1 MRIPCGHEATR
12 PGCHLCHLAETVEA
26 YARLWR
32 GVAPHGCTRL
42 GLPLTDDEKADRDLY
57 QLRDWRWCRHTDR
70 VRLGIGEAVCSCTG
84 CGVNCRGYDDGTPK
98 PPAAPA
104 RRHCLMH
111 VLPVA
116 GNGVW
121 QRSLAQV
128 AARWGLF
135 TGRVVLAVCTGEARG
150 KPLDP
155 PAAVRRV
162 APWADVIEVPN
173 DPARREVATWG
184 PLWDRLAPHL
194 GAADSVL
201 YCHTKGATRSV
212 DPGNSCHWW
221 GSLMWSVVL
230 DHWPLVESQLKAHPV
245 TGPFL
250 KVGYGFGRH
259 AGRFHYSGT
268 FFWTRAAD
276 FLARR
281 RKVLPPGEWWG
292 VEAWPGVAYDVAEA
306 GCLFHRGKVPGL
318 DLYNRGYWSGTV
330 MREYQTWLRANPPA
344 WPWLTAKALSGGGVS
359 TRR

>member
-1 MRIPCGHEATR
+1 MIPKPCGHGREPA
-12 PGCHLCHLAETVEA
+12 PGCHICHLGETNEE
-26 YARLWR
+26 YARLF
-32 GVAPHGCTRL
+32 GLVPAAPGCVRL
-42 GLPLTDDEKADRDLY
+42 GLALTDDEKADRDLY
-57 QLRDWRWCRHTDR
+57 QLRDWRWCRHPDR
-70 VRLGIGEAVCSCTG
+70 ARLGIGEAVCSCTG
-84 CGVNCRGYDDGTPK
+84 CGPNCRGYDDGTPK
-98 PPAAPA
+98 PPASPA

-121 QRSLAQV
+121 QRSLAQL
-128 AARWGLF
+128 AARRELF
-135 TGRVVLAVCTGEARG
+135 TGRAVLAVATGSAK
-150 KPLDP
+150 KPLDAP
-155 PAAVRRV
+155 DAVRQL

-344 WPWLTAKALSGGGVS
+344 WPWLTAPSRSAGG
-359 TRR
+359 